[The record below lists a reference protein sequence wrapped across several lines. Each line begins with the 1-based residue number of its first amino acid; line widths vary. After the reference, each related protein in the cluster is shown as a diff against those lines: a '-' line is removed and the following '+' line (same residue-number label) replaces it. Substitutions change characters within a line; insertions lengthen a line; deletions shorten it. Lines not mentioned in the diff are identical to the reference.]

1 MEMDVTRL
9 PTRNKILTSCFAA
22 AITGNMLLANPGAAE
37 DTATLRTAPEHATPS
52 MRAMVAD
59 AQPAQALS
67 ALSNVPC
74 VNGMADIYP
83 CENIDLLA
91 FMPLAEVGGTLANSA
106 ASDIWGWT
114 DPDTGKEYAILGR
127 FNGTSFVDISD
138 PMNPVY
144 LGELPADDGHQD
156 GGSPSPQH
164 DEEGSFW
171 RDIKV
176 YSNHAFI
183 VTEAAGAGMQVFDL
197 TLLRDV
203 VSTPAT
209 FTSTAHYHDIG
220 SAHNIVINED
230 TGFAYAVGV
239 SGVGSCGRGLHMI
252 DISTPASPVGVGC
265 FSADGYTHDAQCVVY
280 AGPDTDHQGSEICFN
295 ANEDTLTIVD
305 VSNKAAPVQLSRT
318 GYPGSGYTHQGWLTP
333 DQRYLLMGDEL
344 DELNFGHNTRTWIW
358 DVSDLDNP
366 AVANI
371 YDSPDSGAIDHNLY
385 TVGNYAFQ
393 SNYRAGLVVLDISDP
408 LAPVEVANFDVYP
421 ANDNTGFNGSWSNY
435 PYFESGVV
443 VVSGIE
449 QGLFILRPNLDQPP
463 GPQLSISGDCP
474 GPNAINLTGA
484 TPGGRVA
491 LLYARQPGSQ
501 VFPVGAC
508 AGTELG
514 LGGLRVLTVQNADG
528 QGELDINPPLPAQF
542 CGTSLQA
549 LDMQSCETSN
559 VVGIATP

>member
-1 MEMDVTRL
+1 MEIIVTRI
-9 PTRNKILTSCFAA
+9 PTRNKMLTTCFAT
-22 AITGNMLLANPGAAE
+22 AITGGVLLADPGVADNPL
-37 DTATLRTAPEHATPS
+37 TLRTAPEHATPI
-52 MRAMVAD
+52 MRAMVED

-91 FMPLAEVGGTLANSA
+91 FMPLADVGGTFADSA
-106 ASDIWGWT
+106 ANDIWGWT
-114 DPDTGKEYAILGR
+114 DPVSGKEYAILGR
-127 FNGTSFVDISD
+127 VNGTSFVDISD
-138 PMNPVY
+138 PENPVY
-144 LGELPADDGHQD
+144 LGALPADDDHQD

-176 YSNHAFI
+176 YSNHAYI
-183 VTEAAGAGMQVFDL
+183 VTEASNAGMQVFDL
-197 TLLRDV
+197 TQLRNV
-203 VSTPAT
+203 TNPPET

-230 TGFAYAVGV
+230 TGYAYAVGV
-239 SGVGSCGRGLHMI
+239 GGVGSCGGGLHMI

-280 AGPDTDHQGSEICFN
+280 AGPDADHQGSEICFN

-305 VSNKAAPVQLSRT
+305 VSNKAAPVMLSRT
-318 GYPGSGYTHQGWLTP
+318 GYPGRGYTHQGWLATGH
-333 DQRYLLMGDEL
+333 QYLLMGDEF
-344 DELNFGHNTRTWIW
+344 DELDFGHNTRTWIW

-366 AVANI
+366 AVGNI
-371 YDSPDSGAIDHNLY
+371 YDSPDSPAIDHNLY
-385 TVGNYAFQ
+385 TVDNYAFQ
-393 SNYRAGLVVLDISDP
+393 SNYRAGLVVLDIDDP
-408 LAPVEVANFDVYP
+408 LAPVEVASFDVYP

-443 VVSGIE
+443 IVSGIE
-449 QGLFILRPNLDQPP
+449 QGLFILRPNLDQPAT
-463 GPQLSISGDCP
+463 PQLSISGDCP
-474 GPNAINLTGA
+474 GPNAISLTGA

-491 LLYARQPGSQ
+491 LLSARQPGSQ

-514 LGGLRVLTVQNADG
+514 LGGLRILAVRNADS
-528 QGELDINPPLPAQF
+528 QGELGINPSLPATF
-542 CGTSLQA
+542 CGNSVQA
-549 LDMQSCETSN
+549 LDLQSCETSN
-559 VVGIATP
+559 VVSIAAP